1 MTVGMM
7 DWGSKKP
14 QQPRPDRT
22 GATSGIGVYIDMRA
36 DIKEQR
42 KQENQRLIDE
52 ARHVDLV
59 QLIGRYSQLR
69 RQGPQEWAGPCP
81 ACGGE
86 DRLRVTPT
94 GWFCRQCKPYEE
106 NTGWYGSIDWVM
118 WRHNLDFK
126 TAVGFLTGAQ
136 MTAAVQQRA
145 PAPARPER
153 MEPDDQWRAKAAG
166 IVAETQHA
174 LFHADLDGAEY
185 LELRGLEP
193 GTWRAFGWGFGPGWY
208 SLTRQLLPAIVIPW
222 YRGGRIMAIRYRF
235 LNPPAVVVEGKER
248 VEKIVSLKGSHFGGI
263 LYGGQAME
271 PGAEQTRTLVL
282 CEGEIN
288 AASIWQ
294 VAHETRLDVLSV
306 GSESTRL
313 TDPMLAHAAKY
324 KQVVVWMDR
333 REIADKMRQ
342 QLADGGSAGTVAVSS
357 PLRKDDQGN
366 VLTGADGKPQKWDAN
381 DLLRIGKLGAF
392 LAGVRVKACG
402 EDGRRREGLLW
413 DLVDAARL
421 PLGIDPGTGAVAW
434 KLAGELGK
442 TVNMYRCPDGAWRVG
457 E

>member
-1 MTVGMM
+1 MTAGLMP
-7 DWGSKKP
+7 WTGR
-14 QQPRPDRT
+14 QRT
-22 GATSGIGVYIDMRA
+22 STRRTNWQDSPEAQAAKAER
-36 DIKEQR
+36 E
-42 KQENQRLIDE
+42 RLIDE

-118 WRHNLDFK
+118 WRHGFDFK
-126 TAVGFLTGAQ
+126 MAVGFLTGAQ
-136 MTAAVQQRA
+136 MTAAVKQR
-145 PAPARPER
+145 PAASARPER
-153 MEPDDQWRAKAAG
+153 TEPDERWRERAGHIVTVAQGALMSVHTAGAAYLDKR
-166 IVAETQHA
+166 A
-174 LFHADLDGAEY
+174 LD
-185 LELRGLEP
+185 P
-193 GTWRAFGWGFGPGWY
+193 GTWQAFGWGFGIY
-208 SLTRQLLPAIVIPW
+208 RDRQAIVMPW
-222 YRGGRIMAIRYRF
+222 YRGGKLMAIRYRYIEPTPDGQR
-235 LNPPAVVVEGKER
+235 LIAEP
-248 VEKIVSLKGSHFGGI
+248 GSKFGGV
-263 LYGGQAME
+263 LYGGQAMA

-294 VAHETRLDVLSV
+294 VARDTRLDVLSV

-313 TDPMLAHAAKY
+313 TDAMIAHAAKY
-324 KQVVVWMDR
+324 RHVIVWMDR
-333 REIADKMRQ
+333 REVAAKMRE
-342 QLADGGSAGTVAVSS
+342 QLPAGTVAVAS
-357 PLRKDDQGN
+357 PLRKDDQGT
-366 VLTGADGKPQKWDAN
+366 VLTGPDGKPQKWDAN

-402 EDGRRREGLLW
+402 EDGVKREGLLW

-421 PLGIDPGTGAVAW
+421 PLGIDPGTGAAALR
-434 KLAGELGK
+434 LAGELGK
-442 TVNMYRCPDGAWRVG
+442 KVTLYECPDGVWRAG
-457 E
+457 Q